1 MCRTMVESLIS
12 EKGGKKSLRHDLE
25 SRHIAELDEFHKKS
39 FFFQYLLSFTSK
51 SRLRVHFIPFS
62 KTKRKGKTKVKGKTK
77 GKGKTKVKGKRK

>member
-1 MCRTMVESLIS
+1 MVESLIS

-51 SRLRVHFIPFS
+51 LRLWVPFFP
-62 KTKRKGKTKVKGKTK
+62 KRKGKEKENVNSKLCRNFKKCNAPHPFFWKTSN
-77 GKGKTKVKGKRK
+77 